1 VLDVFCAYLRRP
13 FTHPSYAQCPANPDQ
28 VTSEDS
34 LEADRERE
42 VRRTVQ
48 RLIRNLL
55 PYGQN
60 PDQRTYHL
68 DLTGASLE
76 YFRLEEG
83 TRIGRLTAR
92 QARFY
97 GITRLSEMHISDR
110 ALFARATFLGRADL
124 NGTQFVGGISFQ
136 ETTFHDEVAFKG
148 ASVSAFIDLNTTAPE
163 RQVGALAS
171 QRGPM

>member
-1 VLDVFCAYLRRP
+1 M
-13 FTHPSYAQCPANPDQ
+13 
-28 VTSEDS
+28 
-34 LEADRERE
+34 
-42 VRRTVQ
+42 
-48 RLIRNLL
+48 
-55 PYGQN
+55 
-60 PDQRTYHL
+60 
-68 DLTGASLE
+68 TGASLE

-124 NGTQFVGGISFQ
+124 NGTQFVGGISFR

-148 ASVSAFIDLNTTAPE
+148 ATAVP
-163 RQVGALAS
+163 RS
-171 QRGPM
+171 